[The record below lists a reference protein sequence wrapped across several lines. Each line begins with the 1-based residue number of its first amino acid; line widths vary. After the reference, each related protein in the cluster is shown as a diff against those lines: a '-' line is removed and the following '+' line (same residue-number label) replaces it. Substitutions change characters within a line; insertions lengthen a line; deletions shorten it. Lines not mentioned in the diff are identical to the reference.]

1 MPVSSAHI
9 LGMNE
14 DVEQAIA
21 QLSMAKELEEEA
33 KRMKKNASE
42 TLMSFMERAKLS
54 TLTSTI
60 TPGTVTYVSPTVT
73 KKFNKDT
80 AKANLMLKGV
90 GAAVIQKCFDEA
102 TTKSARAGYVQFE
115 AAKG

>member
-1 MPVSSAHI
+1 MSSAHV
-9 LGMNE
+9 LEMNE

-33 KRMKKNASE
+33 KRMKKSASE
-42 TLMSFMERAKLS
+42 TLVSFMERAKLS

-60 TPGTVTYVSPTVT
+60 TPGIVTYVRPTVT

-90 GAAVIQKCFDEA
+90 GAAVIQECFDGA
-102 TTKSARAGYVQFE
+102 TEESARAGYVQFKS
-115 AAKG
+115 AK